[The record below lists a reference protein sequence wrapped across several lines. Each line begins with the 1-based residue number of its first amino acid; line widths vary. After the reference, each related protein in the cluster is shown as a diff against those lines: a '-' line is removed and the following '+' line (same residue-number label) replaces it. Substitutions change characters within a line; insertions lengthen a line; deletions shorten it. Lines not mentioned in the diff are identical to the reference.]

1 MTAGSTST
9 ALPPAPHEHEARAL
23 RAHARRAALPVGLVV
38 AAITVIAAV
47 GGPLRALLDAL
58 HRALDADPRWLVAAA
73 VLELLSFG
81 GYIALMWLVGGRAS
95 PRLGLRAS
103 AEVTLGGA
111 AATRLLPT
119 GGAGGAAV
127 ALWAFRRAGLPTR
140 DAARALLTVL
150 VLVYSVFLVSIATA
164 GAALALGIA
173 HGNAPLVLTA
183 LPAALAAL
191 AIAAGL
197 GVGVR
202 RPAPAAES
210 RSRSAGRARARD
222 ASLTLGAAVHEAIAL
237 VRSADVRLVGALV
250 WWGFDGAVLWGMMQA
265 LGTPP
270 SLAVIALGYFIGQV
284 AGTLPIPGAVSGG
297 MVGVLLAFGVEADL
311 ALASVLAY
319 RAVAVWVPAPFGL
332 AALGGLRLTVAK
344 WGRADAPIGAGLP
357 RPHRVRPAEGLEPA
371 PQPA

>member
-1 MTAGSTST
+1 MTAGSAPTT
-9 ALPPAPHEHEARAL
+9 LPHAPHEHDRPAL
-23 RAHARRAALPVGLVV
+23 RAHARRAALPLGLAAV
-38 AAITVIAAV
+38 AAAAV
-47 GGPLRALLDAL
+47 AVLGGPLGALLDAL

-81 GYIALMWLVGGRAS
+81 GYIALMWLVGGRVS

-127 ALWAFRRAGLPTR
+127 AIWAFRRAGLPTR
-140 DAARALLTVL
+140 DAARALLTLL

-183 LPAALAAL
+183 LPASLAAL
-191 AIAAGL
+191 AIAVGL
-197 GVGVR
+197 GVGLR
-202 RPAPAAES
+202 RPASDADARFVS
-210 RSRSAGRARARD
+210 GGRARARA
-222 ASLTLGAAVHEAIAL
+222 ASVTLGAAVHEAIAL

-250 WWGFDGAVLWGMMQA
+250 WWGFDAAVLWGMMQA

-270 SLAVIALGYFIGQV
+270 SLAVIALGYFIGQI

-319 RAVAVWVPAPFGL
+319 RAVAVWVPAPLGL
-332 AALGGLRLTVAK
+332 AALGGLHRTVAK
-344 WGRADAPIGAGLP
+344 WGRADAHAG
-357 RPHRVRPAEGLEPA
+357 PHRVRPVPGLEPA
-371 PQPA
+371 PQAA